1 MILIRDF
8 IIGDHEQVVK
18 LWKSVKGVCNCEKCM
33 FLDTKEEVKRFLDR
47 NPGLS
52 QIAVENGVLIGT
64 ILVGHDGRTGFIYR
78 LTVLEEFRNCGI
90 ATRLVKKA
98 VSLLKSEGITHIKAF
113 VLNDNHGGNS
123 FWEKVGFDISTRA
136 MTREYVITVD
146 N

>member
-1 MILIRDF
+1 MVLIRDF
-8 IIGDHEQVVK
+8 TIGDHAEVVK
-18 LWKSVKGVCNCEKCM
+18 LWQSVKGVCNCEKCM
-33 FLDTKEEVKRFLDR
+33 FLDTEEQIARFLER

-90 ATRLVKKA
+90 ATQLVQKA
-98 VSLLKSEGITHIKAF
+98 IEVLKDEGITNVKAF
-113 VLNDNHGGNS
+113 VLNDNLGGNA
-123 FWEKVGFDISTRA
+123 FWEKVGFEVSTRA
-136 MTREYVITVD
+136 MTRECTISID